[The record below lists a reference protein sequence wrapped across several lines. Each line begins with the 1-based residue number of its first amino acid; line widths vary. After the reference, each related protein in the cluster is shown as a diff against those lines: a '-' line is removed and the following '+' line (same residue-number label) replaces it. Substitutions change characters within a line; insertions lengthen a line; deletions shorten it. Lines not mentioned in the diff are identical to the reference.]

1 MFQQV
6 WSSFTH
12 NINRVIHSTSGAWSI
27 SDQYIRN
34 PVVQGCI
41 HRRSKYMEIK
51 IGKHTIGPGHPTY
64 FIADVAANHDGDL
77 ERAKLL
83 IHLAQ
88 QAGADAAKFQN
99 FRAPKIVSDYGFTH
113 MDGQFSHQASWKKSV
128 FQVYT
133 EASIPF
139 EWTTIL
145 KEECD
150 KVGLDYFSAPYD
162 FEAIDMLDPYV
173 QMYKAGSGEIDW
185 IEALERMA
193 SKGKPF
199 FVATGAST
207 IGEVQRAVHA
217 ILKINPQLV
226 LMQCNTNYTA
236 SPQNYD
242 HLHLNVLKTYA
253 TMFPEV
259 ILGLSDHTHALAPV
273 LGAVTL
279 GARVIERHFTDNN
292 ERQGPDH
299 KFAMDPAGWTRMVE
313 ETRLLE
319 RALGSPDKFVAGNEV
334 DTAIVQRRC
343 LRAARDI
350 QAGEVFTREMIDV
363 LRPATPGAI
372 KPNQIPAVLGTRAL
386 QDIPFGKELRWT
398 DLGA

>member
-1 MFQQV
+1 
-6 WSSFTH
+6 
-12 NINRVIHSTSGAWSI
+12 
-27 SDQYIRN
+27 
-34 PVVQGCI
+34 
-41 HRRSKYMEIK
+41 MEIK
-51 IGKHTIGPGHPTY
+51 IGAHTIGAHHPTF
-64 FIADVAANHDGDL
+64 FIADIAANHDGDL
-77 ERAKLL
+77 ERAKML
-83 IHLAQ
+83 ICLAKET
-88 QAGADAAKFQN
+88 GADAAKFQN
-99 FRAPKIVSDYGFTH
+99 FRAPHIISDYGFTH
-113 MDGQFSHQASWKKSV
+113 MNSQVSHQAAWKKSV

-139 EWTTIL
+139 EWTPIL
-145 KEECD
+145 KQTCD
-150 KVGLDYFSAPYD
+150 EAGIDFFSAPYD
-162 FEAIDMLDPYV
+162 FEAIDMLDLYV
-173 QMYKAGSGEIDW
+173 EMYKAGSGEIDW

-199 FVATGAST
+199 FVATGASD
-207 IGEVQRAVHA
+207 ISEVQRAVHA

-236 SPQNYD
+236 SPDNYD

-253 TMFPEV
+253 TMFPDV

-279 GARVIERHFTDNN
+279 GARVIERHFTDSN

-299 KFAMDPAGWTRMVE
+299 KFAMNPQNWADMVD

-319 RALGSPDKFVAGNEV
+319 RSLGSAEKFVAENEIE
-334 DTAIVQRRC
+334 TAVIQRRC
-343 LRAARDI
+343 LRAAREI
-350 QAGEVFTREMIDV
+350 KAGEVFSREMIDV

-372 KPNQIPAVLGTRAL
+372 KPYEIPSVIGKRAL
-386 QDIPFGKELRWT
+386 VDFPMGKELRWT

>member
-1 MFQQV
+1 
-6 WSSFTH
+6 
-12 NINRVIHSTSGAWSI
+12 
-27 SDQYIRN
+27 
-34 PVVQGCI
+34 
-41 HRRSKYMEIK
+41 MEIN
-51 IGKHTIGPGHPTY
+51 IGKRIIGFNHPTY

-83 IHLAQ
+83 IHLAKE
-88 QAGADAAKFQN
+88 AGADAAKFQN
-99 FRAPKIVSDYGFTH
+99 FRAPKIVSDYGFSH
-113 MDGQFSHQASWKKSV
+113 LGGQVSHQAAWKKSV
-128 FQVYT
+128 VEVYSA
-133 EASIPF
+133 ASIPF
-139 EWTTIL
+139 EWTPIL
-145 KEECD
+145 KEECEQA
-150 KVGLDYFSAPYD
+150 GIEFFSAPYD
-162 FEAIDMLDPYV
+162 FEAIDMLDEYV

-193 SKGKPF
+193 AKGKPF

-217 ILKINPQLV
+217 ILAINPQLV

-236 SPQNYD
+236 SPANYD

-279 GARVIERHFTDNN
+279 GARVIERHFTDSN
-292 ERQGPDH
+292 EREGPDH
-299 KFAMDPAGWTRMVE
+299 KFAMNPDNWARMVA

-319 RALGSPDKFVAGNEV
+319 RSLGSADKFIAGNEV
-334 DTAIVQRRC
+334 ETAVIQRRC

-350 QAGEVFTREMIDV
+350 SFGEVLTREMIDV

-372 KPNQIPAVLGTRAL
+372 SPADISAVIGTHAL
-386 QDIPFGKELRWT
+386 KDIPRGKDLRWI
-398 DLGA
+398 DLG